1 MPLIS
6 RVGRRH
12 PRARLAIALV
22 YCVLAIG
29 AVTTVYPFLVMA
41 GLGLKGASDQN
52 GTELVAP
59 YLTDDRVLLAKHLLD
74 KHGGQA
80 ARAALYQLGD
90 AGDAGAY
97 EEWLGQLP
105 PERWLAGYRTASGQV
120 TSRLNLAWQDWLRAR
135 YGTIERVNRE
145 YQEVQQILAQIAP
158 PAELLERPGWQSRA
172 GAKWRD
178 WMEFKQTL
186 PPRFRI
192 PILGR
197 TLWQEHLRR
206 EFKGQ
211 FGEVPPRYRGG
222 AGTFEELSFPEPR
235 LRSGDVYLAFLAR
248 GVPQGMKGAIPET
261 LGAPLAVGKWER
273 EFASEH
279 AGEIRGEFASRN
291 YRYVLTLLAGSG
303 RVLWNT
309 FLFCSLAVLVQLVV
323 NPVCAYALS
332 RFPMRAGTAVLL
344 FLLATMAFPAE
355 VAMIPSFLLL
365 RDLGLLNT
373 YAALVL
379 PTAANGFM
387 IFLLKGFFDSL
398 PREIFESGQIDG
410 APEWVMMLRL
420 ALPLSR
426 PVLGYLALLAFMG
439 AYGAFMF
446 AFLVVQKR
454 EMWTLMVQIFQMQG
468 YAPKAVMM
476 AALTLAAAPTIIVF
490 LAAQNVIMRGI
501 VLPSEK

>member
-12 PRARLAIALV
+12 PRARFALAVIYCLLAL
-22 YCVLAIG
+22 G

-52 GTELVAP
+52 GTELLAP
-59 YLTDDRVLLAKHLLD
+59 YLTDDRVLLEKHLLD

-80 ARAALYQLGD
+80 ARLDLYRFDGEGD
-90 AGDAGAY
+90 PKAY
-97 EEWLGQLP
+97 GEWLAQLP
-105 PERWLAGYRTASGQV
+105 PDRWLAGYRTASGQV
-120 TSRLNLAWQDWLRAR
+120 TSRLNQAWQDWLRSR
-135 YGTIERVNRE
+135 YGTIDRVNRE
-145 YQEVQQILAQIAP
+145 YQEVQQTLAQIAP

-178 WMEFKQTL
+178 WTEFKQTL
-186 PPRFRI
+186 PIRFRI
-192 PILGR
+192 PILGK
-197 TLWQEHLRR
+197 TLWQEHLRK
-206 EFKGQ
+206 EFKGDI
-211 FGEVPPRYRGG
+211 EKVPPALRGR
-222 AGTFEELSFPEPR
+222 AATFEALEYPNPA
-235 LRSGDVYLAFLAR
+235 LRQGAVYAGFMAR
-248 GVPQGMKGAIPET
+248 GVPAGMRGAIPEEM
-261 LGAPLAVGKWER
+261 GAPLAVISWER
-273 EFASEH
+273 EFAALN
-279 AGEIRGEFASRN
+279 AGEIRSEFASRN
-291 YRYVLTLLAGSG
+291 YRYVLALMAGNG

-332 RFPMRAGTAVLL
+332 RFPMKAGTAILL

-398 PREIFESGQIDG
+398 PREIFESGQMDG
-410 APEWVMMLRL
+410 APEWVMMVRL

-476 AALTLAAAPTIIVF
+476 AALTLAAAPTIAIF
-490 LAAQNVIMRGI
+490 LAAQKVIMRGI